1 MHRQWLTGEYQAVV
15 ATIAFGMGID
25 KPDVRFVI
33 HQTISKSME
42 NFYQESGRAGR
53 DDQLA
58 KCIAF
63 YRFSDVSKIST
74 MVFTDQTGLEKLYGM
89 VAYGTDFNRQ
99 VCFTEFCWSQSDVLF
114 SVCRCRRSIIAD
126 HFGEAWDTA
135 DCNEMCDNC
144 SSAPKHEEMKEVF
157 LADYVDALRKIL
169 SQAACGDGKMTGLKL
184 VNALLGKGEGKFRI
198 ADWSPPKEM
207 TKSRAELIVAH
218 LLMEGFLKGW
228 NSPILLNSG

>member
-1 MHRQWLTGEYQAVV
+1 
-15 ATIAFGMGID
+15 
-25 KPDVRFVI
+25 
-33 HQTISKSME
+33 
-42 NFYQESGRAGR
+42 
-53 DDQLA
+53 
-58 KCIAF
+58 
-63 YRFSDVSKIST
+63 
-74 MVFTDQTGLEKLYGM
+74 
-89 VAYGTDFNRQ
+89 
-99 VCFTEFCWSQSDVLF
+99 
-114 SVCRCRRSIIAD
+114 
-126 HFGEAWDTA
+126 
-135 DCNEMCDNC
+135 
-144 SSAPKHEEMKEVF
+144 MKEVF